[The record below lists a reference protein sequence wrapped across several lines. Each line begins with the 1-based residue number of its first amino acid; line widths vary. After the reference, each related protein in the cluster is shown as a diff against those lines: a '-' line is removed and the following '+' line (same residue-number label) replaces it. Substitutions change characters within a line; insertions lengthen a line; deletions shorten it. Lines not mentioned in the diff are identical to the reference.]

1 MTPKLLLESKALVFD
16 PIGFEL
22 TNCILQEENSAYSAC
37 KFELNGN
44 LILFRYAKITPTKI
58 GQFVT
63 IWKRTKK
70 GPIAPYEKSDNIVL
84 LIVCTKSVNRFGQ
97 FVFPQSVLAEKGII
111 STATKAGKRALRVYP
126 PWDIPTS
133 KQAQKTQ
140 DWQLSYFIE
149 ILLNYPLDLEK
160 AKKLYAPSER

>member
-22 TNCILQEENSAYSAC
+22 TNYILQEESSAYSVC

-44 LILFRYAKITPTKI
+44 PILFRYAKTTPTKI

-63 IWKRTKK
+63 IWKRTEK
-70 GPIAPYEKSDNIVL
+70 GPIVPYEKSDNITL

-97 FVFPQSVLAEKGII
+97 FVFPQSVLAEKGIS

-140 DWQLSYFIE
+140 DWQLSYFLE
-149 ILLNYPLDLEK
+149 IPQHQTLDLEK
-160 AKKLYAPSER
+160 AKKLYTLTKR